1 MWEDS
6 LTEGDSIHKQVGL
19 GLMRELPDHG
29 TLTKD
34 GRKPGYN
41 VSHALAFSL

>member
-1 MWEDS
+1 MWEGS
-6 LTEGDSIHKQVGL
+6 STEGDNIHKQVGL
-19 GLMRELPDHG
+19 GWMRELPEHG
-29 TLTKD
+29 TLTKH